1 VKKSLK
7 NNYLRYFWVA
17 AIGLLPAAMA
27 VAQNYPNR
35 AVRIIVPFA
44 PGGATDI
51 VTRLIGQRLNDS
63 WGQTI
68 VVDNRGGAGGNIG
81 GELAAKS
88 APDGYTLFMTSGSI
102 VTANQHIYRK
112 MPFDPEKDLAAVT
125 GTASGPQIIAVHPTL
140 PVKTLKEFVAMAKAK
155 PKFFSFGSAGFST
168 QTHLSGENFM
178 HAAGMDAVHIP
189 YKGEGP
195 ALIDLVAGQIIF
207 ATPNMAA
214 AIGFVRE
221 NKLRALAVTSKERA
235 KQLPDVPAVAETIPG
250 FENIGWFGLMA
261 PAGTPQAVIRKVH
274 DDTTKSLQAADFVAR
289 LAQLGMVPYLKDPQA
304 LAQSIKAESA
314 HWAKIAKARNLVVQ

>member
-1 VKKSLK
+1 MFK
-7 NNYLRYFWVA
+7 NNNLKLASVGAVLCLTAW
-17 AIGLLPAAMA
+17 PAL
-27 VAQNYPNR
+27 AQNYPVKS
-35 AVRIIVPFA
+35 VRIIVPFA

-51 VTRLIGQRLNDS
+51 VARLIGQRLNES

-88 APDGYTLFMTSGSI
+88 PPDGYTLFMTSGSI

-112 MPFDPEKDLAAVT
+112 MPFDPEKDLVAIT
-125 GTASGPQIIAVHPTL
+125 GAASGPQLIGVHPTL
-140 PVKTLKEFVAMAKAK
+140 PAKSLKDFIAMAKAK
-155 PKFFSFGSAGFST
+155 PKSFSFGSAGFST

-178 HAAGMDAVHIP
+178 HAAGIDSVHIP

-214 AIGFVRE
+214 AIGFVQQ

-261 PAGTPQAVIRKVH
+261 PAGTPSAVIRRVH
-274 DDTTKSLQAADFVAR
+274 EDTTKSLQSVDFVSR
-289 LAQLGMVPYLKDPQA
+289 LAQLGMVPFLRDPQA
-304 LAQSIKAESA
+304 LTQAIKVESA
-314 HWAKIAKARNLVVQ
+314 HWAKIAKARNLVVN

>member
-1 VKKSLK
+1 MCLH
-7 NNYLRYFWVA
+7 YIGGLGALLLAVA
-17 AIGLLPAAMA
+17 GAH
-27 VAQNYPNR
+27 AQNYPNR
-35 AVRIIVPFA
+35 PVRIVVPFA

-51 VTRLIGQRLNDS
+51 VTRLIAQKLHDA

-81 GELAAKS
+81 GEIAAKA

-102 VTANQHIYRK
+102 VTANQHIYKK
-112 MPFDPEKDLAAVT
+112 MPFDSEKDLAAIT
-125 GTASGPQIIAVHPTL
+125 GTASGPQLIAAHPSL
-140 PVKTLKEFVAMAKAK
+140 PARTLKEFIAMAKAK
-155 PKFFSFGSAGFST
+155 PRAFTFGSAGFST

-178 HAAGMDAVHIP
+178 HAAGIDAVHIP

-195 ALIDLVAGQIIF
+195 ALVDLVSGQLIF

-214 AIGFVRE
+214 AIGFVTQG
-221 NKLRALAVTSKERA
+221 KLRALAVTSKERT

-261 PAGTPQAVIRKVH
+261 PAGTPATVIRKVH
-274 DDTTKSLQAADFVAR
+274 EDTTRILQTQDFVAR
-289 LAQLGMVPYLKDPQA
+289 LAQLGMVPYMKDPQA
-304 LAQSIKAESA
+304 FAQTIKTESV
-314 HWAKIAKARNLVVQ
+314 HWAKIAKVRNLVVQ

>member
-1 VKKSLK
+1 MARL
-7 NNYLRYFWVA
+7 NYA
-17 AIGLLPAAMA
+17 AIVSVVLATGS
-27 VAQNYPNR
+27 VAQAQVYP
-35 AVRIIVPFA
+35 AKPVRLVVPYA
-44 PGGATDI
+44 AGGPYDELA
-51 VTRLIGQRLNDS
+51 RLLGPYLTEIWKQPV
-63 WGQTI
+63 

-88 APDGYTLFMTSGSI
+88 PPDGYTLFMTSGSI

-112 MPFDPEKDLAAVT
+112 MPFDPEKDLVAIT
-125 GTASGPQIIAVHPTL
+125 GAASGPQLIGVHPAL
-140 PVKTLKEFVAMAKAK
+140 PAKSLKDFIAMAKAK
-155 PKFFSFGSAGFST
+155 PKSFSFGSAGFST

-178 HAAGMDAVHIP
+178 HAAGIDSVHIP

-214 AIGFVRE
+214 AIGFVQQ

-261 PAGTPQAVIRKVH
+261 PAGTPSAVIRRVH
-274 DDTTKSLQAADFVAR
+274 EDTTKSLQSVDFVSR
-289 LAQLGMVPYLKDPQA
+289 LAQLGMVPFLRDPQA
-304 LAQSIKAESA
+304 LTQAIKVESA
-314 HWAKIAKARNLVVQ
+314 H